1 MQQTGATK
9 TDAGSGFAIGFVGC
23 GNMARALVE
32 GMLASGDI
40 CVFAYAVQVMVHYSL
55 QVRW

>member
-9 TDAGSGFAIGFVGC
+9 TDASFAIGFVGC

-32 GMLASGDI
+32 GMLASGDT
-40 CVFAYAVQVMVHYSL
+40 CAFAYAVQVMVHYSL